1 RDPKKITPE
10 EREKTMAKSP
20 FPEFEFKWPN
30 FDQNFFERFNVPGI
44 DTQALMDSQRKNID
58 ALINANRKAA
68 EGYANMMRR
77 QGEILTETMQAI
89 QEATS
94 DLMKA
99 NSGQDLPKK
108 QAELVEKTVGRAF
121 KHMRELAEMA
131 VSANSDAFKIM
142 RDRATESIEEL
153 RALTEKMTPQ
163 KK

>member
-1 RDPKKITPE
+1 
-10 EREKTMAKSP
+10 MAKSP

-30 FDQNFFERFNVPGI
+30 FDPSFFERFNVPGI

-77 QGEILTETMQAI
+77 QGEIMTETMQAI
-89 QEATS
+89 QEAS
-94 DLMKA
+94 ADLMKA
-99 NSGQDLPKK
+99 NAGQDLPKK

-121 KHMRELAEMA
+121 KHMKELADMA
-131 VSANSDAFKIM
+131 VSANTDAFKIM

-153 RALTEKMTPQ
+153 RELTEKISAG

>member
-1 RDPKKITPE
+1 
-10 EREKTMAKSP
+10 MAKSP

-30 FDQNFFERFNVPGI
+30 FDQSFFERFTVLGI
-44 DTQALMDSQRKNID
+44 DTQALMESQRKNID

-68 EGYANMMRR
+68 EGYTNMMRR
-77 QGEILTETMQAI
+77 QGEIMGETMQAI
-89 QEATS
+89 QEAVG

-99 NSGQDLPKK
+99 NSGNDLPKK

-121 KHMRELAEMA
+121 KHMRELADMA

-142 RDRATESIEEL
+142 RDRASESIEEL
-153 RALTEKMTPQ
+153 RALTDKMSTT